1 MKLLRALAASLGQS
15 ARNNLKLKGEQKF
28 CSPYF
33 YISERGIA
41 MGSFREIDPAQ
52 FKRCYLDVP
61 YASEDPRQVLDLWLP
76 NEGEGPFPLIVFV
89 HGGGWVSG
97 NKREN
102 TMPGVFKLPSQG
114 YAVACVEY
122 RLVPDVRWPEPL
134 EDVRAA
140 IRFLRAHAAEYNLNA
155 ENIALMGNSAG
166 GHLACMVAALAGRP
180 IMNGRRY
187 GNLDQSDA
195 AQCLISVYSPTDMY
209 QLDLCDRTTP
219 EDQAAATDGHTAR
232 GDTGEKGMGKMH
244 NQLMGVSCI
253 DNPEI
258 AATASPIK
266 FVNRNFPPAYFLQ
279 GVQDHI
285 IPYTQSVAMVRM
297 VNETCGEDHAR
308 LKLFPN
314 ADHGAE
320 EMKTDEEINLI
331 LDFIDQHI
339 WPGKHERT
347 PLPKE
352 IAVL

>member
-1 MKLLRALAASLGQS
+1 
-15 ARNNLKLKGEQKF
+15 
-28 CSPYF
+28 
-33 YISERGIA
+33 

-52 FKRCYLDVP
+52 FARHFLNVP
-61 YASEDPRQVLDLWLP
+61 YADEDPRQVMDIWLP

-102 TMPGVFKLPSQG
+102 TMPGVFKFPSQG
-114 YAVACVEY
+114 YAVACIEY
-122 RLVPDVRWPEPL
+122 RLVPDVHWPEPL

-155 ENIALMGNSAG
+155 ENIAIMGNSAG

-180 IMNGRRY
+180 VMNGRRY

-195 AQCLISVYSPTDMY
+195 VQCLVAVYSPTDMY
-209 QLDLCDRTTP
+209 QLDLCDRTTA
-219 EDQAAATDGHTAR
+219 EDQAAATDGNTAR

-244 NQLMGVSCI
+244 NQLMGVSCM

-266 FVNRNFPPAYFLQ
+266 FVNEDFPPAYFLQ
-279 GVQDHI
+279 GVQDCI
-285 IPYTQSVAMVRM
+285 IPYTQSVSMVRM
-297 VNETCGEDHAR
+297 INEKCGVGHAE

-314 ADHGAE
+314 ADHGAA
-320 EMKTDEEINLI
+320 EMKTDDEVDLI
-331 LDFIDQHI
+331 LDFIDRHI
-339 WPGKHERT
+339 WEGEHLRT

-352 IAVL
+352 IALL